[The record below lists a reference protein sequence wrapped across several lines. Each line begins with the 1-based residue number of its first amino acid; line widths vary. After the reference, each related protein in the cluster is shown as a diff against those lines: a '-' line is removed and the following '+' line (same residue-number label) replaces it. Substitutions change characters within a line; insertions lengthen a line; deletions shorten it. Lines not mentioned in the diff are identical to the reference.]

1 MSVVIDKL
9 LRLFNFLFNFLKLS
23 GKHLYQYITFDQVSS
38 TEPQESWNQS
48 IKIEPTENSSL
59 AKRPDTLQ
67 FVSKS
72 KKNFKNGPK
81 KEHTIG
87 NINETKNY
95 LQVSQPRELTADIG
109 SPLPKKIENNCFSL
123 ENIPV
128 NDQVISV
135 RVSVEPPITPV
146 DNTLTTMRPSPGN
159 GKPEEEQEDSNNQN
173 AFTPTFNF
181 YPPQLMNNQKFL
193 NRRNSKRF
201 VIGDGEDE
209 LPSPNTP
216 NVTVTE
222 SPSVEM
228 RVEWAKQD
236 NVGKLSV
243 PSKGLK

>member
-9 LRLFNFLFNFLKLS
+9 LRLFKFLFDFLKLS
-23 GKHLYQYITFDQVSS
+23 ANYLYQYITFDQLWS
-38 TEPQESWNQS
+38 TEPQELWNKKA
-48 IKIEPTENSSL
+48 IKIEPTENSCL
-59 AKRPDTLQ
+59 PKRPDTLQ

-72 KKNFKNGPK
+72 KKNFKNCPNK
-81 KEHTIG
+81 QRTIG

-95 LQVSQPRELTADIG
+95 LQVSKPRELTQSADFG
-109 SPLPKKIENNCFSL
+109 SPLPKKIETEKCLSL

-128 NDQVISV
+128 NDQVILV
-135 RVSVEPPITPV
+135 RVSEEPP
-146 DNTLTTMRPSPGN
+146 MRPSPGN
-159 GKPEEEQEDSNNQN
+159 GKPEEGEEDSNNQS

-209 LPSPNTP
+209 LPSPNP
-216 NVTVTE
+216 PDVTVTE

-228 RVEWAKQD
+228 RAEWAKQD

-243 PSKGLK
+243 PGKGLK